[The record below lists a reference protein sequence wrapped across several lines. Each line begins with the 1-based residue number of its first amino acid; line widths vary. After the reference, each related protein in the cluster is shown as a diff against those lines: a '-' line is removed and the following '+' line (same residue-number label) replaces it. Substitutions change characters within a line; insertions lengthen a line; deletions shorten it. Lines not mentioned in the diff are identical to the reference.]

1 MRRGTLILL
10 VFVIA
15 AAAVIGVSQFLQR
28 QPPTEFTLVVNPLAA
43 GWAREAV
50 TRFNS
55 AAPLVNSTQRVQFT
69 VTTLD
74 DIAVWQDTPG
84 WTADNRPAAWLP
96 AASAAVSYSSRFTT
110 LIPSLARTP
119 LVWGAYQSRA
129 EVATEGGARPLDW
142 DAVQAAAAAESWAAL
157 DGGSADWRFVKLA
170 FPRPDQTMT
179 GLTALFTA
187 AADFANAAS
196 VTGSALRDGAFRA
209 WLEPII
215 ASVPNFQTLGA
226 DPAAAMTRGPS
237 TVEIALL
244 PEALWLNNLRGLT
257 GSEPVVLAY
266 PQFQLTLDFPLA
278 AWANAAEVTDTERAA
293 VQALGDW
300 LAAPAQQATLLDHGL
315 RPAQAEPDAS
325 AALFAA
331 GVPYGILYEPDYGQ
345 AVQPP
350 ARTDALSLIQWF
362 TNSQRR

>member
-1 MRRGTLILL
+1 MRRGTVILF
-10 VFVIA
+10 VFLIA
-15 AAAVIGVSQFLQR
+15 AAVVVGASLFLQR
-28 QPPTEFTLVVNPLAA
+28 QPPIEFTLVVNPLAA

-50 TRFNS
+50 TRFNNT
-55 AAPLVNSTQRVQFT
+55 APLVNATQRVQFA

-96 AASAAVSYSSRFTT
+96 AARAAVDYSARFTT

-129 EVATEGGARPLDW
+129 AAATDSGARPLDW
-142 DAVQAAAAAESWAAL
+142 EAVQAAAAAESWSAL
-157 DGGSADWRFVKLA
+157 AGGNADWRFVKLA
-170 FPRPDQTMT
+170 FPRPDQSMA
-179 GLTALFTA
+179 GLAALFTA
-187 AADFANAAS
+187 AADYANAAS
-196 VTGSALRDGAFRA
+196 VTGSALRDSAFRA
-209 WLEPII
+209 WLEPVI

-226 DPAAAMTRGPS
+226 DPAAAMARGPS

-244 PEALWLNNLRGLT
+244 PESLWLNNLRGLT
-257 GSEPVVLAY
+257 GGEAVVFAY
-266 PQFQLTLDFPLA
+266 PQFQLVLDFPLA
-278 AWANAAEVTDTERAA
+278 GWANAAEVTDVERAA
-293 VQALGDW
+293 VQVLGAW
-300 LAAPAQQATLLDHGL
+300 LAAPEQQAALLNHGL

-331 GVPYGILYEPDYGQ
+331 AVSYGILYEPDYGQ

-350 ARTDALSLIQWF
+350 ARTDALSLAQWF